1 MEQQGNINITPID
14 RAFLQGQGILKG
26 MGSQIKKRKMQKQPM
41 PKKKM
46 APKGKMM
53 DIPRIIDMDR
63 VSKQDTRKQGGKTP
77 GSVMKE
83 IQKNK
88 SYSVKFGPGLYKT
101 KNK

>member
-1 MEQQGNINITPID
+1 MEQPSNINITPID

-26 MGSQIKKRKMQKQPM
+26 MGSQIKKRKMQKQPT

-53 DIPRIIDMDR
+53 DMPRIIDMEKI
-63 VSKQDTRKQGGKTP
+63 SKQDVKAQGGKTP
-77 GSVMKE
+77 SSVVKE

-88 SYSVKFGPGLYKT
+88 SYGVKFGPGLYKS
-101 KNK
+101 KKK